1 MCLSCSFCFLRNG
14 LLPSLISSSDSSVPL
29 VSSSELLP
37 GINYA
42 PVGSF
47 PKISAGFSE
56 NLVEGL
62 LILPD
67 RVVCSAVLLVV
78 RALLLAGALGKGLLP
93 FSCYY

>member
-14 LLPSLISSSDSSVPL
+14 LLLSLISSLDSSVPL
-29 VSSSELLP
+29 VFSSELLP
-37 GINYA
+37 GINSA

-47 PKISAGFSE
+47 PKFSSGFSE
-56 NLVEGL
+56 NLVGGL

-67 RVVCSAVLLVV
+67 RGVCSAVLLVIC
-78 RALLLAGALGKGLLP
+78 ALLLAGAIGKGLLP